1 MKNQNTNIFMA
12 ESEEACEE
20 AFHAMIQ
27 QAEQIGMKT
36 LEDYGNASYP
46 ELKAQYDELIAATR

>member
-1 MKNQNTNIFMA
+1 
-12 ESEEACEE
+12 
-20 AFHAMIQ
+20 MIQ